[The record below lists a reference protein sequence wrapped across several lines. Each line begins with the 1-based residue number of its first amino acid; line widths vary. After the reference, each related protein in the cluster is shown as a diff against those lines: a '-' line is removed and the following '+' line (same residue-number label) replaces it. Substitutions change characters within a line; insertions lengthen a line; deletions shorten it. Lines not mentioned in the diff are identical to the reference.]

1 MSRYL
6 EQLMNSE
13 NNLMVFRK
21 DELVFQSQSRGIAPL
36 IEAIDTIGRENLIGV
51 VTADRVVGKAAALL
65 NLYMEIVEVHAG
77 VISSGAKKLLS
88 EHGVG
93 FEFLE
98 DTDVVKAKDGV
109 IFCPFEKLIWDVT
122 DPDEAHTLIRA
133 KLKVSFIKRK
143 KNVT

>member
-6 EQLMNSE
+6 EQLINSE
-13 NNLMVFRK
+13 NNLMVFRE
-21 DELVFQSQSRGIAPL
+21 DELIFQSQNRGIVPL
-36 IEAIDTIGRENLIGV
+36 IEAIDTLGRENSMV

-65 NLYMEIVEVHAG
+65 NLYMGVAEVHAG

-109 IFCPFEKLIWDVT
+109 VFCPFEKLVWDVA
-122 DPDEAHTLIRA
+122 DPEEAYTLMRA
-133 KLKVSFIKRK
+133 RASPSHMSNL
-143 KNVT
+143 